1 MDQCDPQR
9 SLWEAAVHLMEKF
22 VCIFG
27 TESAVLFVPQ
37 NWWKDLHCC
46 DCHEIHL
53 QLVVSPLLKLEEDA
67 NEGGMNT
74 WCWTPGI
81 CVRSVAGLLCCL
93 SSPAVFFGGATAC
106 CDMRV
111 TSFISENILFSVMRP
126 RWSGASVQPCVG
138 E

>member
-22 VCIFG
+22 VCICG

-37 NWWKDLHCC
+37 NWWEDLHCC

-67 NEGGMNT
+67 NEDFSLMYSHS
-74 WCWTPGI
+74 CLFSPGAK
-81 CVRSVAGLLCCL
+81 SKKCL
-93 SSPAVFFGGATAC
+93 SWPMFSSRSLVVSGLTFK
-106 CDMRV
+106 
-111 TSFISENILFSVMRP
+111 SLFMV
-126 RWSGASVQPCVG
+126 
-138 E
+138 